1 MLGFS
6 PLASETLA
14 ASRGFT
20 TARLVSI
27 SGSSTITVV
36 GSRFVERAVDVSSSS
51 TVTVVGSR
59 FVERAVDVSSFSTVA
74 LTSVRI
80 GMTGRNLQTV
90 ALVGEEN
97 RSINVHTRRNA
108 P

>member
-20 TARLVSI
+20 TTRLVSI
-27 SGSSTITVV
+27 SGSST
-36 GSRFVERAVDVSSSS
+36 
-51 TVTVVGSR
+51 VTVAESR
-59 FVERAVDVSSFSTVA
+59 FVERAVDVSSFSTVS
-74 LTSVRI
+74 LTSVI
-80 GMTGRNLQTV
+80 VSMTGRNLQTV